1 MLMIKTFMRKV
12 KLANESMPT
21 LTKNQLLANFP
32 HYLSRLILIIVEII
46 FLLPLRFSNLLVSK
60 KYSAFFANIAL
71 EKEDFKK
78 AHPFIQKAKKY
89 SKSRKL
95 ALHYELGLLEKESRT
110 SLDQYLLD
118 SISDAGIL
126 TNDMD
131 HILSWAFWNLS
142 HPRYQQLLA
151 KSKEVLASNSN
162 FIGLEKIRKLPEFT
176 SNMGHMGYLV
186 SYIGYYAKADPSR
199 EIELWPATAPNK
211 YFMSLVLEQSP
222 IKVRVSEGIPQR
234 NEIGFLQ
241 KDSLALSRFNNDAWR
256 IEHCSSAFASQG
268 FPEVVDGQRFV
279 LNFPTEHSQNCT
291 DRLASIGFDT
301 SRWFVILHIRGP
313 KNDDLNQG
321 QARDGLIGQYLEFCR
336 AIQDLGGQVVR
347 MGGKSFAP
355 LKSNF
360 PAIDYAQSEIASDDL
375 DCFLWAN
382 CRWWT
387 GNANG
392 ASLAAF
398 AFGARRLISDQ
409 WFWDNVGPAS
419 DFYMP
424 RLLSDERR
432 TFGINETINHEL
444 SRNMNVSRFT
454 QNGLKVRSISSV
466 QLAQAAADLFE
477 NTIGGGNRNVESK
490 VTLRLH
496 PLETKFNLEL
506 QNSREGE
513 FMRIPKSYLN
523 FLGDTL
529 DSTIK

>member
-1 MLMIKTFMRKV
+1 
-12 KLANESMPT
+12 
-21 LTKNQLLANFP
+21 
-32 HYLSRLILIIVEII
+32 
-46 FLLPLRFSNLLVSK
+46 
-60 KYSAFFANIAL
+60 
-71 EKEDFKK
+71 
-78 AHPFIQKAKKY
+78 
-89 SKSRKL
+89 
-95 ALHYELGLLEKESRT
+95 
-110 SLDQYLLD
+110 
-118 SISDAGIL
+118 
-126 TNDMD
+126 
-131 HILSWAFWNLS
+131 
-142 HPRYQQLLA
+142 
-151 KSKEVLASNSN
+151 
-162 FIGLEKIRKLPEFT
+162 
-176 SNMGHMGYLV
+176 
-186 SYIGYYAKADPSR
+186 
-199 EIELWPATAPNK
+199 
-211 YFMSLVLEQSP
+211 
-222 IKVRVSEGIPQR
+222 
-234 NEIGFLQ
+234 
-241 KDSLALSRFNNDAWR
+241 
-256 IEHCSSAFASQG
+256 
-268 FPEVVDGQRFV
+268 
-279 LNFPTEHSQNCT
+279 
-291 DRLASIGFDT
+291 
-301 SRWFVILHIRGP
+301 
-313 KNDDLNQG
+313 
-321 QARDGLIGQYLEFCR
+321 
-336 AIQDLGGQVVR
+336 